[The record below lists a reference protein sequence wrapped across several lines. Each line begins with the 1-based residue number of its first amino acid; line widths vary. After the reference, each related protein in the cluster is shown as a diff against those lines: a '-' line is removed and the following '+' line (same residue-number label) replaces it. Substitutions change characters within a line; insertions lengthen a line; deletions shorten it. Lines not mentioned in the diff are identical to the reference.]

1 MQVSI
6 ETTSGLE
13 RRMTIVVPSE
23 TFEQQIS
30 ERLKATAQRARLA
43 GFRPGKVPVKE
54 IRRRFGK
61 SVRQEVAGE
70 LMQSTFFEA
79 IERESMSPAGSPSL
93 DVLRMEPGE
102 DFEFAATF
110 EVYPPV
116 DLAPLARIDVKRPRA
131 QIVDADVDKM
141 IESLREQRKHW
152 HAVERAA
159 ADGDRV
165 TVDFKG
171 TIDDVMFDGGTGENV
186 AFVLGAKQMID
197 DFDRGVRG
205 AKAGDQVSFDAT
217 FPADYRV
224 ETLAGKTARFDVTV
238 KEVAQA
244 HVPELDETFFKAFG
258 IAEGGMDE
266 FRAEVLKNMQREL
279 DGAVRNQVKRQ
290 VMDELKRLHEVQ
302 LPQAMVMREIG
313 ALKQQMQQQMQ
324 NYTQSPDA
332 VHEDDHDH
340 DHDHDHDSGH
350 DHDHDHDHAHDHPKA
365 RRPRAP
371 ELPDNLFRS
380 EAERRVKVG
389 LVVNELIS
397 AHGLK
402 ADPTR
407 VRQRVEDI
415 ASTYVQ
421 PEQVINWYYSNEA
434 QLSQIEMAVL
444 EDQVVDHI
452 LENASVSE
460 IDSNYEDVIG
470 GRAIPQPSESS
481 TSTESSGA

>member
-30 ERLKATAQRARLA
+30 DRLKATAQRARLA

-79 IERESMSPAGSPSL
+79 IERESMAPAGSPSL
-93 DVLRMEPGE
+93 DVLRMDPGE

-116 DLAPLARIDVKRPRA
+116 DLVPLARVAVKRPRA
-131 QIVDADVDKM
+131 EIGEADVEKM
-141 IESLREQRKHW
+141 IDSLREQRKHW

-159 ADGDRV
+159 VDGDRV

-171 TIDDVMFDGGTGENV
+171 FIDSVAFDGGTGENV

-205 AKAGDQVSFDAT
+205 AKVGDQLSFDAV
-217 FPADYRV
+217 FPQDYRV
-224 ETLAGKTARFDVTV
+224 AALAGKTAHFDVTV
-238 KEVAQA
+238 NEVAHA
-244 HVPELDETFFKAFG
+244 HLPELDEQLFKAFG
-258 IAEGGMDE
+258 LETGGLDA
-266 FRAEVLKNMQREL
+266 FRAEVRNNMEREL
-279 DGAVRNQVKRQ
+279 DAAVKNQLKRQ
-290 VMDELKRLHEVQ
+290 VMDELQRLHEVQ
-302 LPQAMVMREIG
+302 LPMGMVKREIG
-313 ALKQQMQQQMQ
+313 ALKQQMAQQMQ
-324 NYTQSPDA
+324 SYTQRQDPR
-332 VHEDDHDH
+332 DHDH
-340 DHDHDHDSGH
+340 DHDHDHEH
-350 DHDHDHDHAHDHPKA
+350 DHSHAPKT
-365 RRPRAP
+365 PD
-371 ELPDNLFRS
+371 LPDELFQS

-397 AHGLK
+397 THGLK
-402 ADPTR
+402 SDPAK
-407 VRQRVEDI
+407 VRQRIEDI
-415 ASTYVQ
+415 AKTYVQ
-421 PEQVINWYYSNEA
+421 PEQVVNWYYSNQA

-452 LENASVSE
+452 LDKAEVIE
-460 IDSNYEDVIG
+460 IPSNYEDIIA
-470 GRAIPQPSESS
+470 GRVVPRATDGPTGVEPSDD
-481 TSTESSGA
+481 

>member
-79 IERESMSPAGSPSL
+79 IQRESMSPAGSPSL

-116 DLAPLARIDVKRPRA
+116 DLAPLERIDVKRPRA
-131 QIVDADVDKM
+131 QIADADVDKM

-171 TIDDVMFDGGTGENV
+171 SIDDVLFEGGTGENV

-197 DFDRGVRG
+197 DFDTGVRG
-205 AKAGDQVSFDAT
+205 ATAGDQVSFDAT

-238 KEVAQA
+238 KEVAAGARAGTRRDIFQ
-244 HVPELDETFFKAFG
+244 DIWNRRG
-258 IAEGGMDE
+258 R
-266 FRAEVLKNMQREL
+266 FRRIS
-279 DGAVRNQVKRQ
+279 RR
-290 VMDELKRLHEVQ
+290 
-302 LPQAMVMREIG
+302 
-313 ALKQQMQQQMQ
+313 
-324 NYTQSPDA
+324 S
-332 VHEDDHDH
+332 
-340 DHDHDHDSGH
+340 
-350 DHDHDHDHAHDHPKA
+350 A
-365 RRPRAP
+365 RRTCSANSKR
-371 ELPDNLFRS
+371 RS
-380 EAERRVKVG
+380 G
-389 LVVNELIS
+389 
-397 AHGLK
+397 
-402 ADPTR
+402 TR
-407 VRQRVEDI
+407 
-415 ASTYVQ
+415 
-421 PEQVINWYYSNEA
+421 
-434 QLSQIEMAVL
+434 
-444 EDQVVDHI
+444 
-452 LENASVSE
+452 
-460 IDSNYEDVIG
+460 
-470 GRAIPQPSESS
+470 
-481 TSTESSGA
+481 

>member
-79 IERESMSPAGSPSL
+79 IQRESMAPAGSPSL

-116 DLAPLARIDVKRPRA
+116 DLAPLTRIDVKRPRA

-152 HAVERAA
+152 HAVDRAA
-159 ADGDRV
+159 ADGDRA

-171 TIDDVMFDGGTGENV
+171 SIDDVLFDGGTGENV

-197 DFDRGVRG
+197 DFDQGVRG
-205 AKAGDQVSFDAT
+205 AKAGDQVTFDAA
-217 FPADYRV
+217 FPSDYRV
-224 ETLAGKTARFDVTV
+224 ETLAGKTARFEVTV
-238 KEVAQA
+238 KEVARA

-258 IAEGGMDE
+258 ISEGGFDE
-266 FRAEVLKNMQREL
+266 FRAEVTKNMQREL
-279 DGAVRNQVKRQ
+279 DASVRNQLKRQ

-302 LPQAMVMREIG
+302 LPQAMVNREIG
-313 ALKQQMQQQMQ
+313 ALKQQMAQQMQ
-324 NYTQSPDA
+324 SYTQPNREA
-332 VHEDDHDH
+332 
-340 DHDHDHDSGH
+340 
-350 DHDHDHDHAHDHPKA
+350 A
-365 RRPRAP
+365 RSRPRP
-371 ELPDNLFRS
+371 RP
-380 EAERRVKVG
+380 
-389 LVVNELIS
+389 
-397 AHGLK
+397 
-402 ADPTR
+402 
-407 VRQRVEDI
+407 
-415 ASTYVQ
+415 
-421 PEQVINWYYSNEA
+421 
-434 QLSQIEMAVL
+434 
-444 EDQVVDHI
+444 
-452 LENASVSE
+452 
-460 IDSNYEDVIG
+460 
-470 GRAIPQPSESS
+470 
-481 TSTESSGA
+481 

>member
-30 ERLKATAQRARLA
+30 DRLKATAQRARLA

-79 IERESMSPAGSPSL
+79 IQRESMSPAGSPSL

-116 DLAPLARIDVKRPRA
+116 DLAPLTRVDVKRPRA
-131 QIVDADVDKM
+131 EISEADVDKM
-141 IESLREQRKHW
+141 IESLREQRKQW
-152 HAVERAA
+152 VTVEREA

-171 TIDDVMFDGGTGENV
+171 SIDDVLFDGGSGENV
-186 AFVLGAKQMID
+186 AFVLGAKQMIE

-205 AKAGDQVSFDAT
+205 AKAGDAVSFDAA
-217 FPADYRV
+217 FPVDYRV
-224 ETLAGKTARFDVTV
+224 EALAGKTARFDVTV
-238 KEVAQA
+238 KDVAEP
-244 HVPELDETFFKAFG
+244 HVPDLDDEFFKAFG
-258 IAEGGMDE
+258 ITEGGVDA
-266 FRAEVLKNMQREL
+266 FRAEVRRNMEREL
-279 DGAVRNQVKRQ
+279 EAAVKNQLKRQ
-290 VMDELKRLHEVQ
+290 VMEELKRLHEVQ
-302 LPQAMVMREIG
+302 LPQSMVRREIG
-313 ALKQQMQQQMQ
+313 ALKEQMAQQMQ
-324 NYTQSPDA
+324 NYTQPAQRPRARVPD
-332 VHEDDHDH
+332 HEHEHEHDHDH
-340 DHDHDHDSGH
+340 DHDHDHEGH
-350 DHDHDHDHAHDHPKA
+350 SHAPGV
-365 RRPRAP
+365 P
-371 ELPDNLFRS
+371 ELPDDLFRS

-389 LVVNELIS
+389 LVVNELINT
-397 AHGLK
+397 HGLK
-402 ADPTR
+402 SDPTR
-407 VRQRVEDI
+407 VRQRIEDI

-421 PEQVINWYYSNEA
+421 PEQVINWYYSNQT

-444 EDQVVDHI
+444 EDQVVEHI
-452 LENASVSE
+452 LANATVSE
-460 IDSNYEDVIG
+460 IDSNYEDVIA
-470 GRAIPQPSESS
+470 GRAVPQGSE
-481 TSTESSGA
+481 TQAAEESASA

>member
-30 ERLKATAQRARLA
+30 DRLKATAQRARLA

-70 LMQSTFFEA
+70 LMQNTFFEA
-79 IERESMSPAGSPSL
+79 IERESMAPAGSPSL

-116 DLAPLARIDVKRPRA
+116 ELVPLTRVDVKRPRA
-131 QIVDADVDKM
+131 EITEADVVKM

-152 HAVERAA
+152 HAVEREA

-171 TIDDVMFDGGTGENV
+171 RIDDLLFDGGAGEDV
-186 AFVLGAKQMID
+186 AFVLGAKQMIE

-205 AKAGDQVSFDAT
+205 AKTGDAVSFDAV

-224 ETLAGKTARFDVTV
+224 DTLAGKTARFDVTV

-244 HVPELDETFFKAFG
+244 HVPDLDDELFKTFG
-258 IAEGGMDE
+258 ITDGGLDA
-266 FRAEVLKNMQREL
+266 FRAEVQRNMEREL
-279 DGAVRNQVKRQ
+279 DSAVKNQLKRQ
-290 VMDELKRLHEVQ
+290 VMEELKRLHEVQ
-302 LPQAMVMREIG
+302 LPQSMVAREIG
-313 ALKQQMQQQMQ
+313 ALKQQMTQQMQ
-324 NYTQSPDA
+324 SYTQGGERATAHGHD
-332 VHEDDHDH
+332 HDDNHDH
-340 DHDHDHDSGH
+340 DHDHDHHGH
-350 DHDHDHDHAHDHPKA
+350 GEQ
-365 RRPRAP
+365 PRV
-371 ELPDNLFRS
+371 PDLQDELFRA

-389 LVVNELIS
+389 LVVNELIT

-407 VRQRVEDI
+407 VRQRIEDI

-421 PEQVINWYYSNEA
+421 PEQVINWYYSNQA
-434 QLSQIEMAVL
+434 QLAQIEMAVL
-444 EDQVVDHI
+444 EDQVVEHI
-452 LENASVSE
+452 LENATVSE

-470 GRAIPQPSESS
+470 GRALPQASEEQ
-481 TSTESSGA
+481 TSAESASA

>member
-1 MQVSI
+1 
-6 ETTSGLE
+6 
-13 RRMTIVVPSE
+13 
-23 TFEQQIS
+23 
-30 ERLKATAQRARLA
+30 
-43 GFRPGKVPVKE
+43 
-54 IRRRFGK
+54 
-61 SVRQEVAGE
+61 
-70 LMQSTFFEA
+70 
-79 IERESMSPAGSPSL
+79 
-93 DVLRMEPGE
+93 MEPGE

-152 HAVERAA
+152 HAVDRAA

-171 TIDDVMFDGGTGENV
+171 SIDDVLFDGGTGENV
-186 AFVLGAKQMID
+186 AFVIGAKQMID

-205 AKAGDQVSFDAT
+205 AKTGDQVTFDAT

-258 IAEGGMDE
+258 IAEGGYDE
-266 FRAEVLKNMQREL
+266 FRAEVVKNMQREL
-279 DGAVRNQVKRQ
+279 DDAVRNQLKRQ

-302 LPQAMVMREIG
+302 LPQAMVKREIG
-313 ALKQQMQQQMQ
+313 ALKQQMAQQMQ
-324 NYTQSPDA
+324 SYTQPNRDA
-332 VHEDDHDH
+332 LMTTITTMTTTTTMTMITITITTTDHDQGVH
-340 DHDHDHDSGH
+340 GC
-350 DHDHDHDHAHDHPKA
+350 
-365 RRPRAP
+365 RNCRTIC
-371 ELPDNLFRS
+371 FRG

-389 LVVNELIS
+389 LVVNELIT

-402 ADPTR
+402 ADPAR

-452 LENASVSE
+452 LDNASVE
-460 IDSNYEDVIG
+460 
-470 GRAIPQPSESS
+470 
-481 TSTESSGA
+481 